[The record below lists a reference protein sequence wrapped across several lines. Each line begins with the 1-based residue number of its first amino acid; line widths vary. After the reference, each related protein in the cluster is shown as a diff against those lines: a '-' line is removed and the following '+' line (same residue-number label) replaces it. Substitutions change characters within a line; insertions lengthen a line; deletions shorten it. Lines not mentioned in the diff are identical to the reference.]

1 MTTFISIIITIVTFG
16 VLIMIHEFGHFI
28 VAKKCGVRVN
38 EFSIGMGPAIY
49 KKQGPETQFSIR
61 ILPIGGYVKLE
72 GEDEEAAPD
81 NDRAFGNKTKLQKIA
96 ILLAGAAMN
105 VLFGVLVMLIFNCT
119 VAGFSTNMVAEVQ
132 LEEQTALQSGDKIV
146 NVDGF
151 AVLNYTDLNF
161 AVSNVETEEFEATII
176 RNGEKLK
183 VTVPFIETE
192 NGYKVGI
199 TLQSEEKNI
208 VSVIKNTFTES
219 LSIIRLVWKSLVYL
233 VTGRVGIGE
242 LSGPVGIAEVVIQTA
257 EVDWRYVLELISLI
271 ALNLGV
277 MNLLPIPALDGGRIF
292 MILVEAIIRRPI
304 PEKFE
309 GLVHAIGFILLMGL
323 TCFVFINDI
332 IKVIKK

>member
-16 VLIMIHEFGHFI
+16 ILIMIHELGHFL
-28 VAKKCGVRVN
+28 VAKKCGVKIN

-49 KKQGPETQFSIR
+49 KKQGRETLFSIR
-61 ILPIGGYVKLE
+61 VLPIGGYVKLE
-72 GEDEEAAPD
+72 GEDEESDPD
-81 NDRAFGNKTKLQKIA
+81 NDRAFGNKTKLQKVA
-96 ILLAGAAMN
+96 ILIAGAVMN
-105 VLFGVLVMLIFNCT
+105 IIFGVLVMFVINCS
-119 VAGFSTNMVAEVQ
+119 VNGFVTNRVDTVQ
-132 LEEQTALQSGDKIV
+132 LAEQNVLQSGDEIV

-151 AVLNYTDLNF
+151 TVLNSTDLNF
-161 AVSNVETEEFEATII
+161 AVSNVETKEFSATII
-176 RNGEKLK
+176 RNGERLK

-199 TLQSEEKNI
+199 TLQSEKNSI
-208 VSVIKNTFTES
+208 GSVIKYTFTES

-242 LSGPVGIAEVVIQTA
+242 LSGPVGIATLVKQTV
-257 EVDWRYVLELISLI
+257 EIGWRNVLYLVSLI

-292 MILVEAIIRRPI
+292 MIVVEAIIRRPI

-309 GLVHAIGFILLMGL
+309 GLVHAIGFVLLMGL